1 MTKFENNMEEIF
13 DIEVSEETKPTE
25 IVKEEENVDATKDY
39 QYSRGELYRLIEQG
53 QEAVQ
58 GALEV
63 AQESGHPRAFE
74 VAVNAMKQVA
84 DVSDKL
90 IDLQQKMKN
99 LNKDEDIKG
108 PSSVTNN
115 AIFLG
120 STAELQKMLK
130 RGKVEE

>member
-1 MTKFENNMEEIF
+1 MSKFEDNMEEIF
-13 DIEVSEETKPTE
+13 DIDVAEKTSE
-25 IVKEEENVDATKDY
+25 IVKREENPDASKDY
-39 QYSRGELYRLIEQG
+39 EYTRGELYRLISQG

-74 VAVNAMKQVA
+74 VAVNAMKQVS
-84 DVSDKL
+84 DMTDKL

-99 LNKDEDIKG
+99 LNKDEEKKN

-130 RGKVEE
+130 RGKID

>member
-84 DVSDKL
+84 DMSDKL

-99 LNKDEDIKG
+99 LNKDEEKKV

-120 STAELQKMLK
+120 STADLQKMLK

>member
-1 MTKFENNMEEIF
+1 MTKFEDNMEEIF
-13 DIEVSEETKPTE
+13 DIDVSEETKPTE
-25 IVKEEENVDATKDY
+25 IVKEEESVDATKDY
-39 QYSRGELYRLIEQG
+39 EYTRGELYRLIEQG

-99 LNKDEDIKG
+99 LNKDEEKKG